1 MTISQAVQIHKTF
14 AKKEINMKRTVFAI
28 VSFMFAVCMLQG
40 CGPAK
45 NGDGMFYNPS
55 MGYYDEAEAPSYSY
69 DEVKENGFTVAAV
82 KNSST
87 FSLDRNT
94 TGYSIARR
102 QINGGMKISAD
113 SVRVEE
119 YVNYFSYSYPE
130 PTDGKPLAISGKLF
144 DCPWNAENKLF
155 TVGVSA
161 KQIDFTDKKQNNL
174 VFLIDVSGSMFG
186 SDRLGLIQNAF
197 TMLANNLA
205 DNDVVSIVTYAGST
219 KVVAEGLN
227 GTQKSQIC
235 NVLQD
240 LSASGSTAGASGI
253 QLAYKVAEKYFIQGG
268 NNRVMLATDGDF
280 NVGISNKNQLNEFI
294 SAKRDTGIY
303 LSVFGVGMG
312 NTRDDI
318 METLAK
324 NGNGNYGYL
333 DSITEARKLLV
344 SEMGGTLETVAKDA
358 KINVTFN
365 ADKVEKF
372 RLIGYENKMMSE
384 DDFND
389 ENKDAGEIGSGH
401 TVTAVYE
408 IKLKDG
414 TAENAGNETLAEFAS
429 VKIKCKDPDSN
440 ENIEIDK
447 SFDLDLYMATPDED
461 GAFIASVTEFGL
473 LLRESQYKGTAS
485 WQGLLSRLTNLTSV
499 NGANA
504 DEFRAEFLEL
514 VKKAQTIYSAQ

>member
-1 MTISQAVQIHKTF
+1 
-14 AKKEINMKRTVFAI
+14 MKRTVFAI
-28 VSFMFAVCMLQG
+28 VSFMLAVCLLQG
-40 CGPAK
+40 CSSAK
-45 NGDGMFYNPS
+45 NGNMYYGAPD
-55 MGYYDEAEAPSYSY
+55 MGYYDEENAPSYSY

-102 QINGGMKISAD
+102 QINGGMRIAED

-197 TMLANNLA
+197 TMLANNL
-205 DNDVVSIVTYAGST
+205 DNNDVVSIVTYAGAT
-219 KVVAEGLN
+219 KVVAEGVK
-227 GTQKSQIC
+227 GTEKARIC
-235 NVLQD
+235 NILQD
-240 LSASGSTAGASGI
+240 LSAGGSTAGASGI
-253 QLAYKVAEKYFIQGG
+253 QLAYEVAAKYFIQGG

-280 NVGISNKNQLNEFI
+280 NVGIRNKNQLNEFI

-333 DSITEARKLLV
+333 DSLTEARKLLV
-344 SEMGGTLETVAKDA
+344 TEMGGTLETVAKDA

-384 DDFND
+384 EDFND

-414 TAENAGNETLAEFAS
+414 AADSAENETLAEFAS
-429 VKIKCKDPDSN
+429 AKIKCKDPDSN
-440 ENIEIDK
+440 ENVEIDK
-447 SFDLDLYMATPDED
+447 SFDFDLYTATPDED
-461 GAFIASVTEFGL
+461 GAFIACVTEFGL

-485 WQGLLSRLTNLTSV
+485 WQGLLTRLTDLSSV

-504 DEFRAEFLEL
+504 DEFRSEFLEL
-514 VKKAQTIYSAQ
+514 VQRAQKIYSVQ

>member
-1 MTISQAVQIHKTF
+1 M
-14 AKKEINMKRTVFAI
+14 NMKRTLFTI
-28 VSFMFAVCMLQG
+28 VSFVLAVCLLQG
-40 CGPAK
+40 CGSSK
-45 NGDGMFYNPS
+45 NGGMYYDAPDY
-55 MGYYDEAEAPSYSY
+55 GYYDENNPPYVY
-69 DEVKENGFTVAAV
+69 DEVKENGFTDAAE
-82 KNSST
+82 KNTST

-94 TGYSIARR
+94 TGYSIARQ
-102 QINGGMKISAD
+102 QINGGMRIAKD

-144 DCPWNAENKLF
+144 DCPWNTENKLF

-186 SDRLGLIQNAF
+186 VNRLGLIQNAF
-197 TMLANNLA
+197 TMLANNL
-205 DNDVVSIVTYAGST
+205 DDDDIVSIVTYAGGT
-219 KVVAEGLN
+219 KVVAEGLR
-227 GTQKSQIC
+227 GTQKTQIC

-240 LSASGSTAGASGI
+240 LSAGGSTAGASGI
-253 QLAYKVAEKYFIQGG
+253 QLAYKVAAKYFLQGG

-280 NVGISNKNQLNEFI
+280 NVGISSKSQLKNFI
-294 SAKRDTGIY
+294 SEKRDTGVY
-303 LSVFGVGMG
+303 LSVFGVGMR
-312 NTRDDI
+312 NTRDDL
-318 METLAK
+318 METLAR

-333 DSITEARKLLV
+333 DNLTEARKLLV
-344 SEMGGTLETVAKDA
+344 TEMGGTLETVAKDA

-384 DDFND
+384 EDFND

-414 TAENAGNETLAEFAS
+414 TAENAETETLTEFAS
-429 VKIKCKDPDSN
+429 AKIKCKDPDTN

-447 SFDLDLYMATPDED
+447 SFDLALYTATPDED
-461 GAFIASVTEFGL
+461 GAFIACVTEFGL

-504 DEFRAEFLEL
+504 DEFRAEFWGL
-514 VKKAQTIYSAQ
+514 VKTAQTIYSVQ

>member
-14 AKKEINMKRTVFAI
+14 AKKEINMKRTLFTI
-28 VSFMFAVCMLQG
+28 VSFMLAVCMLQG
-40 CGPAK
+40 CSPAK
-45 NGDGMFYNPS
+45 NGDGLFYNPS

-102 QINGGMKISAD
+102 QINGGTKISAD

-155 TVGVSA
+155 TVGVS
-161 KQIDFTDKKQNNL
+161 
-174 VFLIDVSGSMFG
+174 
-186 SDRLGLIQNAF
+186 GLIQNAF
-197 TMLANNLA
+197 TMLANNLS

-344 SEMGGTLETVAKDA
+344 TEMGGTLETVAKDA

-429 VKIKCKDPDSN
+429 AKIKCKDPDSN

-447 SFDLDLYMATPDED
+447 SFDLDLYTATPDED
-461 GAFIASVTEFGL
+461 GSFIASVTEFGL

>member
-1 MTISQAVQIHKTF
+1 
-14 AKKEINMKRTVFAI
+14 
-28 VSFMFAVCMLQG
+28 
-40 CGPAK
+40 
-45 NGDGMFYNPS
+45 
-55 MGYYDEAEAPSYSY
+55 
-69 DEVKENGFTVAAV
+69 
-82 KNSST
+82 
-87 FSLDRNT
+87 
-94 TGYSIARR
+94 
-102 QINGGMKISAD
+102 
-113 SVRVEE
+113 
-119 YVNYFSYSYPE
+119 
-130 PTDGKPLAISGKLF
+130 
-144 DCPWNAENKLF
+144 
-155 TVGVSA
+155 
-161 KQIDFTDKKQNNL
+161 
-174 VFLIDVSGSMFG
+174 
-186 SDRLGLIQNAF
+186 
-197 TMLANNLA
+197 
-205 DNDVVSIVTYAGST
+205 
-219 KVVAEGLN
+219 
-227 GTQKSQIC
+227 
-235 NVLQD
+235 
-240 LSASGSTAGASGI
+240 
-253 QLAYKVAEKYFIQGG
+253 
-268 NNRVMLATDGDF
+268 MLATDGDF
-280 NVGISNKNQLNEFI
+280 NVGIRNKNQLNEFI

-344 SEMGGTLETVAKDA
+344 TEMGGTLETVAKDA

-384 DDFND
+384 EDFND

-429 VKIKCKDPDSN
+429 VKIRCKDPDSN

-447 SFDLDLYMATPDED
+447 SFDFDLYTAMPDED
-461 GAFIASVTEFGL
+461 GAFIACVTEFGL

-504 DEFRAEFLEL
+504 DEFRTEFLEL

>member
-1 MTISQAVQIHKTF
+1 
-14 AKKEINMKRTVFAI
+14 MKRTVFAI
-28 VSFMFAVCMLQG
+28 VSFMLAVCLLQG
-40 CGPAK
+40 CSSAK
-45 NGDGMFYNPS
+45 SGDGLFYNPS

-102 QINGGMKISAD
+102 QINGGTKISAD

-205 DNDVVSIVTYAGST
+205 DDDVVSIVTYAGST

-240 LSASGSTAGASGI
+240 LSASGSTAGGLKTVTLGVVVLAAVGTARGRSRASVFRHTI
-253 QLAYKVAEKYFIQGG
+253 PQEKVSQAMTLFMLMLTLAFVGAALICACSGCSLSTALYETVSA
-268 NNRVMLATDGDF
+268 LATVGLTAGLTATLTTLPKLLLIVF
-280 NVGISNKNQLNEFI
+280 MFFGRVGIMTI
-294 SAKRDTGIY
+294 SIGFLTASRAEDRFEY
-303 LSVFGVGMG
+303 
-312 NTRDDI
+312 
-318 METLAK
+318 AP
-324 NGNGNYGYL
+324 
-333 DSITEARKLLV
+333 AR
-344 SEMGGTLETVAKDA
+344 M
-358 KINVTFN
+358 
-365 ADKVEKF
+365 
-372 RLIGYENKMMSE
+372 LIG
-384 DDFND
+384 
-389 ENKDAGEIGSGH
+389 
-401 TVTAVYE
+401 
-408 IKLKDG
+408 
-414 TAENAGNETLAEFAS
+414 
-429 VKIKCKDPDSN
+429 
-440 ENIEIDK
+440 
-447 SFDLDLYMATPDED
+447 
-461 GAFIASVTEFGL
+461 
-473 LLRESQYKGTAS
+473 
-485 WQGLLSRLTNLTSV
+485 
-499 NGANA
+499 
-504 DEFRAEFLEL
+504 
-514 VKKAQTIYSAQ
+514 